1 MTDVNKYKN
10 VTLSK
15 EAYAKLDKI
24 RKLIVPNTIMS
35 KSKTVDI
42 LINEK
47 EKNLHGKSASKYFK
61 CSN

>member
-1 MTDVNKYKN
+1 MTDISKYKN

-47 EKNLHGKSASKYFK
+47 EKNLHGKSASK
-61 CSN
+61 

>member
-1 MTDVNKYKN
+1 MTDISKYKN

-47 EKNLHGKSASKYFK
+47 AKDLHGKSVSK
-61 CSN
+61 

>member
-1 MTDVNKYKN
+1 MTDISKYKN

-15 EAYAKLDKI
+15 DAYAKLDKI

-35 KSKTVDI
+35 KSKPVDI

-47 EKNLHGKSASKYFK
+47 EKNLHGKSASK
-61 CSN
+61 

>member
-1 MTDVNKYKN
+1 MTDINKYKN

-15 EAYAKLDKI
+15 EAYAKLDRI

-47 EKNLHGKSASKYFK
+47 EKSLHGKNASK
-61 CSN
+61 

>member
-1 MTDVNKYKN
+1 MTDINKYKN

-47 EKNLHGKSASKYFK
+47 EKSLHGKSASK
-61 CSN
+61 

>member
-1 MTDVNKYKN
+1 MTDINKYKN

-15 EAYAKLDKI
+15 EAYAKLDSI

-47 EKNLHGKSASKYFK
+47 EKSLHGKSASK
-61 CSN
+61 

>member
-1 MTDVNKYKN
+1 MTDINKYKN
-10 VTLSK
+10 VTLSQ
-15 EAYAKLDKI
+15 EAYAKLDRI

-47 EKNLHGKSASKYFK
+47 EKSLHGKSASK
-61 CSN
+61 

>member
-1 MTDVNKYKN
+1 MTDINKYKN

-15 EAYAKLDKI
+15 EAYAKLDRI

-47 EKNLHGKSASKYFK
+47 EKSLNGKSASK
-61 CSN
+61 

>member
-1 MTDVNKYKN
+1 MTDISKYKN

-24 RKLIVPNTIMS
+24 RKKIVPNTILS

-47 EKNLHGKSASKYFK
+47 EKNLYGKSASK
-61 CSN
+61 

>member
-1 MTDVNKYKN
+1 MTDISKYKN

-24 RKLIVPNTIMS
+24 RKLIAPNTIMS

-47 EKNLHGKSASKYFK
+47 EKNLHGKSASK
-61 CSN
+61 

>member
-47 EKNLHGKSASKYFK
+47 EKNLYGKSASK
-61 CSN
+61 

>member
-1 MTDVNKYKN
+1 MTDISKYKN

-47 EKNLHGKSASKYFK
+47 EKNLHGKSVSK
-61 CSN
+61 

>member
-1 MTDVNKYKN
+1 MTDISKYKN

-47 EKNLHGKSASKYFK
+47 AKDLNGKSVSK
-61 CSN
+61 

>member
-1 MTDVNKYKN
+1 MTDINKYKN

-15 EAYAKLDKI
+15 EAYAKLDRI

-42 LINEK
+42 LINEN
-47 EKNLHGKSASKYFK
+47 EKSLHGKSASK
-61 CSN
+61 

>member
-1 MTDVNKYKN
+1 MTDISKYKN

-24 RKLIVPNTIMS
+24 RKLIVPNTIIS

-47 EKNLHGKSASKYFK
+47 AKDLHGKSASK
-61 CSN
+61 

>member
-1 MTDVNKYKN
+1 MTDISKYKN

-24 RKLIVPNTIMS
+24 RKKIVPNAILS

-47 EKNLHGKSASKYFK
+47 ERYLYGQSSSK
-61 CSN
+61 

>member
-1 MTDVNKYKN
+1 MTDISKYKN

-15 EAYAKLDKI
+15 EAYAKLDRI

-47 EKNLHGKSASKYFK
+47 EKNLHGKSASK
-61 CSN
+61 

>member
-1 MTDVNKYKN
+1 MTDISKYKN

-24 RKLIVPNTIMS
+24 RKLIVPNTIIS

-47 EKNLHGKSASKYFK
+47 EKNLHGKSASK
-61 CSN
+61 

>member
-1 MTDVNKYKN
+1 MTDINKYKN

-15 EAYAKLDKI
+15 EEYAKLDRI

-47 EKNLHGKSASKYFK
+47 EKSLHGKSASK
-61 CSN
+61 